1 MTSARPT
8 HAPTRTRP
16 PAKAAPAPVPV
27 FGPVRRAPPRNV
39 LGIGDLEGHIHA
51 VLATA
56 HELKAQAA
64 VGKLPPLLAGKTVL
78 VVFERSST
86 RTRISFEVGIQKLGG
101 VCSILD
107 AATSQLGR
115 GESIED
121 TAAVLSRYADAIVYR
136 SSSHANLT
144 EMARHATVPVV
155 NALTDLEHPCQVLA
169 DWMTMEEHL
178 GPLAGKTFTY
188 VGDGNNMCHS
198 YLLAAPLVGMDVRV
212 ACPAGYGPDW
222 GVVEQAEANAT
233 RAGTDLLLT
242 PDPVEAVQGAHAVAT
257 DTWVS
262 MGDEQEEAQRL
273 RDFAGYRVDDE
284 LMDHAAPG
292 ARFLHCL
299 PGHWGQEATHEVAH
313 GPRSVIYDQA
323 ENRMWVQMALLVHLL
338 A

>member
-1 MTSARPT
+1 MSLAVATT
-8 HAPTRTRP
+8 VP
-16 PAKAAPAPVPV
+16 PATAPH
-27 FGPVRRAPPRNV
+27 V
-39 LGIGDLEGHIHA
+39 LGMADLDGHVHA
-51 VLATA
+51 ILEKA

-64 VGKLPPLLAGKTVL
+64 AGALPPLLAGKTVL
-78 VVFERSST
+78 VVFERNST

-136 SSSHANLT
+136 SSSHANLQ
-144 EMARHATVPVV
+144 EMAEHATVPVV

-169 DWMTMEEHL
+169 DWMTLEEHL

-188 VGDGNNMCHS
+188 VGDGNNMAHS
-198 YLLAAPLVGMDVRV
+198 YLLGAPLVGMDVRV
-212 ACPAGYGPDW
+212 AAPPGYGPDW
-222 GVVEQAEANAT
+222 GVVEQAEALAV

-242 PDPVEAVQGAHAVAT
+242 ERPGEAVAGAHAVAT
-257 DTWVS
+257 DTWIS
-262 MGDEQEEAQRL
+262 MGDEAEEAQRL
-273 RDFAGYRVDDE
+273 ADFAGYRVDDA
-284 LMDHAAPG
+284 LMDQAAPG

-299 PGHWGQEATHEVAH
+299 PGHWGHEATHAVAH
-313 GPRSVIYDQA
+313 GPRSVIHDQA

-338 A
+338 T